1 MHKQSEWQLQQ
12 AKQRLSEVVRIAK
25 EQGPQM
31 ITQHG
36 EESAWIISAE
46 DYHKLIKSKE
56 SIVSFFQRSPHRDV
70 DLKIERRNDLPRK
83 VDL

>member
-1 MHKQSEWQLQQ
+1 
-12 AKQRLSEVVRIAK
+12 
-25 EQGPQM
+25 M

-46 DYHKLIKSKE
+46 DYRKLTKSKE
-56 SIVSFFQRSPHRDV
+56 SIVTFFQRSPHRDV
-70 DLKIERRNDLPRK
+70 DLEIERRKDLPRK